1 MKRPLLILGLLLTSC
16 TLLWGQDVLKQR
28 VDLKV
33 SNATFQEVLYQ
44 LIEQEGARLSF
55 RDELLPAGTYTFDMS
70 QQSLRRVLDQIL
82 AGTGLVYRPI
92 GDQVILVPKP
102 AEKVE
107 EYFTISG
114 FVTDGATGESLI
126 GANIIDLYSQQG
138 TVSNEYGFFSLSLP
152 RGWVDVRIS
161 YLGYDNA
168 RVSLELTD
176 NQLYKLPLEGSV
188 TLNEVVVYPR
198 DTSANPI
205 GGLATGE
212 LIGLRETQLLP
223 SLAGEP
229 DVIRT
234 ALLLPGVTSGADGAE
249 GMQVRG
255 GDAGQN
261 LVLLDGVPVYYV
273 NHGIGLFSIF
283 NTSTVRSAQ
292 LFRAGFPARYGGR
305 LSSVLD
311 IRTKEGNLQRT
322 SGNVEAGLL
331 TTRFSLEGPVAKD
344 KSSFLVSGRWS
355 FVHLLL
361 EEQSRRYKQQRG
373 RDGSSDYRFYDINA
387 KFNYAFSER
396 DRIYLSLYR
405 GRDTYDDL
413 TTNSNLL
420 NVLDGNGDQQLF
432 QLNQSYGEGLNWVN
446 TVGSLRWNHL
456 FSDQLFAN
464 FSLTYSRLDQESY
477 YNLEDQLINLTVEQR
492 DSLQIQGLFQS
503 GIEDLGLKADW
514 QLILSPRQQ
523 FRFGL
528 GANRRI
534 FNPGALIVD
543 EPFFGED
550 AFENNEVNT
559 TELNA
564 YVEGQGKL
572 GSYWKWNAG
581 LHTAWWYVR
590 STGHPSLQPRLSL
603 MYDPEARWN
612 VTLSASRMVQNLHF
626 LRNTTVNLPTE
637 IWVPSTE
644 RIEPAEAWMSNLSY
658 RYEINPNWE
667 LQADVYYKRMN
678 RILAFL
684 EGTEGFEDWEENVV
698 PGEGEAYGTEWQLRK
713 RQGRLTGWLSYTLSK
728 SVRQFDELNLGR
740 VYPFRYDRRHNLQIA
755 GIFKLSP
762 KVHLSA
768 TWGYASGFALTLPLV
783 KFTSLVPGEVI
794 PPDGIPDVLDPERKN
809 NVRMPA
815 YHRLDLN
822 VHYEWQ
828 KGERF
833 KHHLNVGVYNAYN
846 RNNPLYYDIRR
857 FLVNQQGVL
866 FTSYQFVEVQLAP
879 ILPILS
885 YQLSF

>member
-1 MKRPLLILGLLLTSC
+1 MKRGLLILGLLLTSF
-16 TLLWGQDVLKQR
+16 TTMWGQDVLRQK
-28 VDLKV
+28 VDLEL
-33 SNATFQEVLYQ
+33 SNATFEEVLLQ

-55 RDELLPAGTYTFDMS
+55 RNEILPEGRFSFSYQQQPLQAVLEDILRGTN
-70 QQSLRRVLDQIL
+70 LI
-82 AGTGLVYRPI
+82 YRTI
-92 GDQVILVPKP
+92 GEQVIIVPAP
-102 AEKVE
+102 LE
-107 EYFTISG
+107 EIDEYHTISG
-114 FVTDGATGESLI
+114 FITDADTGESLI

-138 TVSNEYGFFSLSLP
+138 TVSNEYGFFSLNLAK
-152 RGWVDVRIS
+152 GWVDMRVS
-161 YLGYDNA
+161 YLGYESA
-168 RVSLELTD
+168 ELSINLTE
-176 NQLYKLPLEGSV
+176 NELFKLPLKGSV
-188 TLNEVVVYPR
+188 TLNEIIVYPR

-205 GGLATGE
+205 GGLARGE

-283 NTSTVRSAQ
+283 NTNIVRSAQ

-311 IRTKEGNLQRT
+311 IRTKEGNLQRL
-322 SGNVEAGLL
+322 SGNAEAGLL
-331 TTRFSLEGPVAKD
+331 STRFTLEGPLVKD

-373 RDGSSDYRFYDINA
+373 RDGSTDYRFYDLNA
-387 KFNYAFSER
+387 KFNYSFSTR
-396 DRIYLSLYR
+396 DRIFLSLYR

-413 TTNSNLL
+413 TESTNMITT
-420 NVLDGNGDQQLF
+420 GEGDDLQMF
-432 QLNQSYGEGLNWVN
+432 ELNQSYGEGLNWVN

-464 FSLTYSRLDQESY
+464 FSLTYSRLDQESF
-477 YNLEDQLINLTVEQR
+477 YNLEDELVNLTVER
-492 DSLQIQGLFQS
+492 TDSVQLQGLFKS

-543 EPFFGED
+543 EPFAGED
-550 AFENNEVNT
+550 AFQNNTINT
-559 TELNA
+559 TELSA
-564 YVEGQGKL
+564 YLEGQGKL
-572 GSYWKWNAG
+572 GSNWEWNAG
-581 LHTAWWYVR
+581 LHGTWWYVR
-590 STGHPSLQPRLSL
+590 DTGHPSLQPRVSLS
-603 MYDPEARWN
+603 YEPTSRWSFSA
-612 VTLSASRMVQNLHF
+612 SASRMVQNLHF

-637 IWVPSTE
+637 IWVPSTDQ
-644 RIEPAEAWMSNLSY
+644 IEPAEAWMGNLGY
-658 RYEINPNWE
+658 RYEINSAW
-667 LQADVYYKRMN
+667 DVKMDIYYKKMN

-684 EGTEGFEDWEENVV
+684 EGTEGFEDWEENVASGI
-698 PGEGEAYGTEWQLRK
+698 GESYGAEWQLRK
-713 RQGRLTGWLSYTLSK
+713 REGRLTGWVSYTLSK
-728 SVRQFDELNLGR
+728 ATRQFDELNLGR
-740 VYPFRYDRRHNLQIA
+740 VYPYRYDRRHNLQMA
-755 GIFKLSP
+755 AIFKLSP
-762 KVHLSA
+762 TVHLSA
-768 TWGYASGFALTLPLV
+768 TWGYASGFAITLPLV
-783 KFTSLVPGEVI
+783 KFTSLIPGQVI
-794 PPDGIPDVLDPERKN
+794 PPEGLPEVLDPERKN
-809 NVRMPA
+809 NVRMPD

-822 VHYEWQ
+822 LHFEWQ
-828 KGERF
+828 NEGRL

-857 FLVNQQGVL
+857 FLVNQQDVL
-866 FTSYQFVEVQLAP
+866 FASYQFVEVQLAP

-885 YQLSF
+885 YKVSF